1 MPRHVARRR
10 LIRTLLRRRRVTSQG
25 QLRELLRSAGHRVT
39 QATVSRDLRT
49 LGAIKDAASRYVI
62 TEELGSDSARGALA
76 RTLSTYAKS
85 MIPSG
90 NLVVVRTTQGAGYL
104 VSAAL
109 EVAALDEVIG
119 TVAGDDTCL
128 VVTDDSVGG
137 EKLARLL
144 DEMGATA

>member
-1 MPRHVARRR
+1 M
-10 LIRTLLRRRRVTSQG
+10 
-25 QLRELLRSAGHRVT
+25 LRSAGHRVT

>member
-10 LIRTLLRRRRVTSQG
+10 LIRTLLRRRQVTSQG

>member
-144 DEMGATA
+144 DEMGGTA